1 MASLTDT
8 NINETYCSLIKTND
22 NNTVTGLSR
31 LSDGLGN
38 NISLSV
44 NTSNNGIC
52 VHGNLTFDTFC
63 NYTFP
68 SDTGQTG
75 KVLTV
80 NNDVIG
86 LGNANDSL
94 DAINTFTD
102 GALLSTIK
110 APSNLTFNNKG
121 LVTGVCDIYNG
132 KQFPYCF
139 VYGQAR
145 ASSFT
150 NIINQWDDSAN
161 CIDIFPP
168 SGYTMD
174 DVVAVMPSIGQ
185 IHFAGGVNYDD
196 KMRTVVNYCADRVRI
211 FTQNSEQRAAPGANY
226 LVIFKNY
233 DDTTTSCRII
243 TTGKDV
249 CP

>member
-8 NINETYCSLIKTND
+8 NINETYCSLIKTD
-22 NNTVTGLSR
+22 NNAEVTGLTR

-38 NISLSV
+38 DISISV
-44 NTSNNGIC
+44 NSSNNGAC
-52 VHGNLTFDTFC
+52 VHGNLSFDTVC
-63 NYTFP
+63 GYTFP

-80 NNDVIG
+80 DNDVIG
-86 LGNANDSL
+86 IGDANDSL
-94 DAINTFTD
+94 ENINTFTN
-102 GALLSTIK
+102 GALLSTIA
-110 APSNLTFNNKG
+110 APSNLKINNKG

-132 KQFPYCF
+132 KQFPFCF

-145 ASSFT
+145 ASNFT
-150 NIINQWDDSAN
+150 NIIGSWNNSAN

-168 SGYTMD
+168 SGYTMSD
-174 DVVAVMPSIGQ
+174 IVAVMPSMGQ
-185 IHFAGGVNYDD
+185 IHFAGGVNADD
-196 KMRTVVNYCADRVRI
+196 SMRTAVQYCSDRVRI
-211 FTQNSEQRAAPGANY
+211 YTQNTEQRANPGSNY

-233 DDTTTSCRII
+233 DDTTTSCRIV
-243 TTGKDV
+243 TSGKDV